1 MTVPLMPETDIGRAS
16 HYDRTDRRP
25 AHNPTPCTGLRPC
38 RHCRFCAPSARL
50 DLVVISGDIA
60 DSALPEEYAQQQS
73 CLVLCR
79 CHSWQFLAIT
89 IAVHLSAKLFP
100 IPPMERQTVLS
111 IRCVASTDSIFC

>member
-16 HYDRTDRRP
+16 HFDRTDLRP

-38 RHCRFCAPSARL
+38 RHCRGAFAHHQHVRTWLS
-50 DLVVISGDIA
+50 S
-60 DSALPEEYAQQQS
+60 PETSPIPRCRKSTRMQQS

-111 IRCVASTDSIFC
+111 I